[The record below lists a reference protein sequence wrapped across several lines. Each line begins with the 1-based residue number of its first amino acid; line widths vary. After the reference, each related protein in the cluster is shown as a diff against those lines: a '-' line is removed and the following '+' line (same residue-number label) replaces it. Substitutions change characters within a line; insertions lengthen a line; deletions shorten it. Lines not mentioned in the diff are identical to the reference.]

1 MRKWATA
8 LAFVLVCELVGILGA
23 LTTQTG
29 TSDWYRALAKP
40 SFQPPSWVFG
50 PAWTLL
56 YALMGIAAWRIWR
69 RGMDQALVRRAL
81 GVFLVQLVLN
91 AAWSPVFFGAHEIG
105 LALAILAAL
114 WLALVGTIRAFGLL
128 DRPAAW
134 LLAPYL
140 AWVTFALVLNAAI
153 LHLNP

>member
-1 MRKWATA
+1 MRTWLTA
-8 LAFVLVCELVGILGA
+8 ALFVLVCELAGILGA

-29 TSDWYRALAKP
+29 SSTWYQALAKP
-40 SFQPPSWVFG
+40 WFQPPSWVFG
-50 PAWTLL
+50 PVWVLL

-69 RGMDQALVRRAL
+69 RGMEQPGVRRAL
-81 GVFLVQLVLN
+81 GLFVLQLVLN
-91 AAWSPVFFGAHEIG
+91 AAWSPVFFGAHQIG

-114 WLALVGTIRAFGLL
+114 WLVLAGTIRVFATL
-128 DRPAAW
+128 DRTAAW
-134 LLAPYL
+134 LLDPYL